1 MRFPAVLLVITLYV
15 ILNSAKAT
23 QCINTVE
30 DLIDALNTGL
40 KTSRHTTHTDSDSL
54 LDMSARR
61 IQSHSLI
68 IIRFNTATT
77 ETNSTRNHT
86 NTCCRPGQEGCIIVI
101 AVRKHIL
108 TTLPP
113 LLLYALG
120 APINRN
126 SHLGHDYPVLKSDAE
141 TIYCWTT
148 PIFCSNVERDS
159 ILKDFIA
166 LVSWTFDE
174 INACGLFLL
183 LLLVVAV

>member
-1 MRFPAVLLVITLYV
+1 MKVALATTSLYNLELKIDMRFPAVLLVIVLHL
-15 ILNSAKAT
+15 ILKSTKAT

-40 KTSRHTTHTDSDSL
+40 KTSRHTTHNDSDSL

-61 IQSHSLI
+61 IQRHSLI

-86 NTCCRPGQEGCIIVI
+86 NTCCRPEQEGCIIVI

-108 TTLPP
+108 HILPP

-120 APINRN
+120 APLNRN
-126 SHLGHDYPVLKSDAE
+126 RHGPAYPEFKYDVE
-141 TIYCWTT
+141 TSYCWTPPT
-148 PIFCSNVERDS
+148 FCSNVERS
-159 ILKDFIA
+159 SNLKDFIA
-166 LVSWTFDE
+166 SVS
-174 INACGLFLL
+174 
-183 LLLVVAV
+183 